1 MAGDPKSPVVGEF
14 VFDGSE
20 FNAYAVDLPQGA
32 CRGKLTAREGF
43 EEACKELF
51 ANQADHGTRAG
62 ITADDATHLAAA
74 NERIARIDAFL
85 PALLKA
91 AEVLT
96 ETRYMLDDKRQQI
109 LFNAAQSVDR
119 RGKQHPDLIARYERI
134 REYRSASAKKAVK
147 TRRKNAE
154 QNGAPGEGP
163 GAPPS
168 HLSGAAA
175 TS

>member
-1 MAGDPKSPVVGEF
+1 MAGDPKSPVVGEL

-20 FNAYAVDLPQGA
+20 FNAYVVDLPQGA

-62 ITADDATHLAAA
+62 ITADDATDLAAA

-91 AEVLT
+91 AELLT

-119 RGKQHPDLIARYERI
+119 RGKQHPELVAKYQRV
-134 REYRSASAKKAVK
+134 REYRSASARKAVK

-154 QNGAPGEGP
+154 QNGAMGP
-163 GAPPS
+163 TAPLLPQPV
-168 HLSGAAA
+168 AAA
-175 TS
+175 TP